1 MSHHNTVFSQF
12 LKLVP
17 RHEFERLV
25 KEHHS
30 GRSLRA
36 ISRWDQFVAL
46 TMGQL
51 AGRRSLRDVVA
62 NLSAQATRLYH
73 LGCRTIAR
81 STLARVN
88 QNHSCKLYESLFGLL
103 YQRCTQQARPG
114 HGFRFKNKLFSLD
127 ASLIDLSLAIFPWAD
142 YNRKKAA
149 LKLHL
154 GLDHDGYIP
163 SFATIT
169 SGKCSDLTVARTLKF
184 KPGSIVVI
192 DKGYIDY
199 EWWKSLGA
207 QGVFFVCRPRKNTN
221 YRVTARRQVRKSA
234 GLTCDQ
240 DIELTGQK
248 PSRIGMPTLRRV
260 GYRCPKTGKKYVFV
274 TNNFKLAAKTIADIY
289 KSRWQVELF
298 FKWIKQNLK
307 IKTFLGTSKNAI
319 LTQVWIALCTYLL
332 LAYLKFSARLD
343 ASLQQ
348 ITRLLQLNLFLRR
361 DLLDLLNGRPP
372 DRQPDYQRAL
382 ML

>member
-17 RHEFERLV
+17 RREFERLANAC
-25 KEHHS
+25 HS

-46 TMGQL
+46 MMGQL
-51 AGRRSLRDVVA
+51 AGRQSLRDIVA
-62 NLSAQATRLYH
+62 NLGAQAQRLYH

-88 QNHSCKLYESLFGLL
+88 QNRSYKLYESLFGLL
-103 YQRCTQQARPG
+103 YQRCSQQVRSG

-142 YNRKKAA
+142 YNRKKSA

-169 SGKCSDLTVARTLKF
+169 SAKCNDLTVARTLKF

-199 EWWKSLGA
+199 EWWKSLDT
-207 QGVFFVCRPRKNTN
+207 QGVYFVCRPRKNTC
-221 YRVTARRQVRKSA
+221 YRVTGRRRVRRNT

-240 DIELTGQK
+240 DIKL
-248 PSRIGMPTLRRV
+248 
-260 GYRCPKTGKKYVFV
+260 TGKKPAQIRMRFEG
-274 TNNFKLAAKTIADIY
+274 I
-289 KSRWQVELF
+289 E
-298 FKWIKQNLK
+298 
-307 IKTFLGTSKNAI
+307 
-319 LTQVWIALCTYLL
+319 
-332 LAYLKFSARLD
+332 
-343 ASLQQ
+343 SLSP
-348 ITRLLQLNLFLRR
+348 R
-361 DLLDLLNGRPP
+361 
-372 DRQPDYQRAL
+372 
-382 ML
+382 